1 MQGPCSIK
9 RCQKSP
15 MISPILET
23 TDLLLI
29 CSVNFPAAATSA
41 NLNLPFLVSMALH
54 SAQGQPH
61 TKQCW
66 LNLERSV
73 GRFLRIPS

>member
-1 MQGPCSIK
+1 MQGPCSSK
-9 RCQKSP
+9 KCQKSP
-15 MISPILET
+15 MILPLLET

-29 CSVNFPAAATSA
+29 CSVKFPATATSA
-41 NLNLPFLVSMALH
+41 NLNLPFTFSMALH
-54 SAQGQPH
+54 SAQGQHH